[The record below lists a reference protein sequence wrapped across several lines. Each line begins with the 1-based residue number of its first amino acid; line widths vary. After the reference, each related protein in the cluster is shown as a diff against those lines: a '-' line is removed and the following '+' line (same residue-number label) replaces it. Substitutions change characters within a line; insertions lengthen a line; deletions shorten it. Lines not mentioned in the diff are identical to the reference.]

1 MKVALLR
8 GFNPWVLFFIGM
20 TLFHLWRG
28 SLQDILIFGI
38 AALVIL
44 TQVFGLIN
52 FGFNGQP
59 KFAAI
64 PITLVVVVT
73 GVVMFFTERHGFWNW
88 VVVLSLIPVGI
99 ALLFYTDAKTQLVE
113 TVQVLRSRWVWAI
126 WAIGFGLIEIGAYLA
141 SKIYDDLETF
151 PSISSLV
158 DPMLDGAIGRAAF
171 VILWLISGV
180 YLFGVRRR

>member
-1 MKVALLR
+1 
-8 GFNPWVLFFIGM
+8 M